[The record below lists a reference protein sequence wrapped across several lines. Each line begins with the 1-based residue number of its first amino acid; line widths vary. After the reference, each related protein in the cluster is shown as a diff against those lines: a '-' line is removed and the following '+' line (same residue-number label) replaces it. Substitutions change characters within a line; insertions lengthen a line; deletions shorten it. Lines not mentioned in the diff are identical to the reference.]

1 MKPIGGYFELELS
14 KRNLSFL
21 HSECRA
27 LNSGRHALEYIL
39 SQLDVK
45 RIYLPFYTCD
55 VVLEP
60 IKRLQ
65 IGYQFYHIDENL
77 EIAEMPSLGD
87 SEYIIVNNY
96 FGIKDSYVKTLCSQ
110 IGERLIIDNAQAF
123 YAPEFLG
130 TNTIYS
136 PRKYV
141 GVPDGGFAYVSNDNN
156 IELEQDCST
165 DRSGFLLRRIDS
177 GASSGY
183 REFKE
188 SALTLKDSTM
198 KNMSSLTYRLMQSID
213 FSEIKRV
220 RRRNFAHLHKVL
232 SKSNLLDIP
241 EESSFE
247 CPMVYPYRT
256 SDITLRKRLIENQI
270 FVATYWPNV
279 SNWCSKND
287 MEYQLMSEIIP
298 LPIDQRYDISDMN
311 RIIKTIIEYGK

>member
-1 MKPIGGYFELELS
+1 
-14 KRNLSFL
+14 
-21 HSECRA
+21 
-27 LNSGRHALEYIL
+27 
-39 SQLDVK
+39 
-45 RIYLPFYTCD
+45 
-55 VVLEP
+55 
-60 IKRLQ
+60 
-65 IGYQFYHIDENL
+65 
-77 EIAEMPSLGD
+77 
-87 SEYIIVNNY
+87 
-96 FGIKDSYVKTLCSQ
+96 
-110 IGERLIIDNAQAF
+110 
-123 YAPEFLG
+123 
-130 TNTIYS
+130 
-136 PRKYV
+136 
-141 GVPDGGFAYVSNDNN
+141 
-156 IELEQDCST
+156 
-165 DRSGFLLRRIDS
+165 
-177 GASSGY
+177 
-183 REFKE
+183 
-188 SALTLKDSTM
+188 M